1 MPHRPAFLA
10 SLVAASLLLAGCS
23 FAPGGTPTA
32 SPEPPPDVE
41 VSFANA
47 ANATYDV
54 EALLLPRPADRARV
68 TFANGSTGEVWN
80 LSAIEGVGLYGPVV
94 DDGPNPLAVEP
105 ADVEPLDTR
114 VYRRVGPRS
123 SVSSA
128 FESPPRGAAL
138 FVVVTGDEGVYLWAT
153 ATCGERDALNAFD
166 VEIRDVGPGLSVGC
180 ESFDVDT
187 RGAARTAAG

>member
-1 MPHRPAFLA
+1 VSRWYSFLV
-10 SLVAASLLLAGCS
+10 LFVLLAGCS

-32 SPEPPPDVE
+32 SPEPPPDVG
-41 VSFANA
+41 VSLTNA
-47 ANATYDV
+47 ANATYDM

-68 TFANGSTGEVWN
+68 TFANGSTGEVGN
-80 LSAIEGVGLYGPVV
+80 LSDTEGVGLYGPVV
-94 DDGPNPLAVEP
+94 DDGVNPSAVEP

-123 SVSSA
+123 SVSST
-128 FESPPRGAAL
+128 FESPQRGAAL

-180 ESFDVDT
+180 ESLGVDT
-187 RGAARTAAG
+187 RGTARTAAG